1 MPLEQ
6 GLNSDLQ
13 FLILEVKKQGR
24 ASLSVIENPTAKK
37 IEKIKSREYFIDNLK
52 NTIENKSYFSIHRQA
67 DGDINHFKAIITIAS
82 NLERCADFF
91 ENIANQMSH
100 VADHLLF
107 VEFDLKRYYQV
118 IDKALD
124 AIYPAVIQENLELAQ
139 KICDYEQTLDDY
151 YAETAGIIRRKLRQ
165 RAKLDDMLTLM
176 TIAQYLERVGDSF
189 LNIGE
194 AILDIHVGEKMGI
207 RQFRDLKKGLESQ
220 SIDISDEHVEFKA
233 IMNTRS
239 GCRVARVMS
248 SPPGVQGHSIF
259 YKEGAADKIDE
270 EVGGLKLWQRKY
282 PGRTPKILWH
292 NSRKDTATLLL
303 EYIDGQDLLAI
314 LINTSSKLDK
324 ALEILTRSMTLVWEA
339 NVRLKSRKSDFMLQL
354 LNRKKDIQLVH
365 SGLFEKDLGFN
376 QLIAQGKRIERDLRA
391 PFTTLIHGDF
401 NADNILFRLDEDSVF
416 YVDVHRSCYG
426 DYVQDISVFL
436 ISNFRVPIFSPEIRQ
451 RLNLANQRIYACA
464 AEYAARQND
473 STFEARLA
481 LGLFRSLVT
490 STRFVFDKDISNQFI
505 ERASI
510 IMHELNAHKDNLSEF
525 KLNTELFLYS

>member
-24 ASLSVIENPTAKK
+24 ASLSVIEKPSVKK
-37 IEKIKSREYFIDNLK
+37 IARIKSREYFIDNLK

-67 DGDINHFKAIITIAS
+67 DGDINHYKAIITIAS

-91 ENIANQMSH
+91 ENIANQMSL
-100 VADHLLF
+100 VTDHLLF
-107 VEFDLKRYYQV
+107 VEFDLKRYYLV

-139 KICDYEQTLDDY
+139 KICDYEQIIDDY
-151 YAETAGIIRRKLRQ
+151 FDETVGLIRKKLLQ
-165 RAKLDDMLTLM
+165 RATLDDMLALM
-176 TIAQYLERVGDSF
+176 VIAKYLERVGDSF

-220 SIDISDEHVEFKA
+220 SIDISDDHVEFKA

-239 GCRVARVMS
+239 GCRVARVIS
-248 SPPGVQGHSIF
+248 SPPGLEGHSIF
-259 YKEGAADKIDE
+259 YKEGATDKIDE
-270 EVGGLKLWQRKY
+270 EVVGLKLGQKKY
-282 PGRTPKILWH
+282 PGQTPKILWH

-314 LINTSSKLDK
+314 LINTGSKLDR
-324 ALEILTRSMTLVWEA
+324 ALEILTNSMTRVWEA
-339 NVRLKSRKSDFMLQL
+339 NARVKSRKSDFMLQL
-354 LNRKKDIQLVH
+354 LNRKKDIQSVH
-365 SGLFEKDLGFN
+365 SGLFEKDLGLN
-376 QLIAQGKRIERDLRA
+376 QLITQGRRIEKDLKA

-401 NADNILFRLDEDSVF
+401 NADNILFQLEEDKVF
-416 YVDVHRSCYG
+416 YVDVHRSCFG
-426 DYVQDISVFL
+426 DYVQDVSVFL

-451 RLNLANQRIYACA
+451 RLNLANQRIYDSA
-464 AEYAARQND
+464 ADFAARQND
-473 STFEARLA
+473 DTFAARLA

-490 STRFVFDKDISNQFI
+490 STRFVFDKDVSNQFI
-505 ERASI
+505 ERASM
-510 IMHELNAHKDNLSEF
+510 IMHELSAHRDNLSEF
-525 KLNTELFLYS
+525 KLNTELFLYK